1 MSFGLGLMATTRD
14 IRTCWFH
21 FFFFCISCPHLHY
34 DGNAGLLALHFF
46 SFSPITLGR
55 GFVPKRYC
63 GETVTCTGRGVIRNE
78 MEVVLVSFCVH

>member
-1 MSFGLGLMATTRD
+1 MMEMRVYLRS
-14 IRTCWFH
+14 I
-21 FFFFCISCPHLHY
+21 
-34 DGNAGLLALHFF
+34 FF